1 MKTTKGRGKSPSQKT
16 ILALWTA
23 SGGRCQFEG
32 CNCKV
37 FRDDITGEEF
47 NAANVAHI
55 IASSENGPRGSIASG
70 NLSDNVENLMLLCPV
85 HHKEI
90 DTFVER
96 YSVSYLLEMKQRQ
109 ERKVQELLDCMYYP
123 EAEIVVL
130 ESPIKGQIPVHVD
143 SKQAIDALRSIKKN
157 PASSYPVVLKAC
169 GIGDYKSS
177 DYWSSLT
184 NSLKDSARQNLLGR
198 MEYKPELML
207 GIFPLAPIPLITKF
221 GELLGDK
228 KNVDVFQKTREPD
241 TWCWTNSGITND
253 FKVSKTIREEST
265 EENEIAIILSLT
277 ASVAEERVL
286 DAVDAA
292 AIYHIRAERTGVD
305 CISSTEDLKAF
316 WQQYQ
321 IVCDR
326 IKNEDLSNRAS
337 VFPAVPVSAAFEIGR
352 RHMAGAHPALDIYE
366 EYNGFFKAVTI
377 GGSNT

>member
-1 MKTTKGRGKSPSQKT
+1 M
-16 ILALWTA
+16 WTA

-70 NLSDNVENLMLLCPV
+70 DLSDNVENLMLLCPV

-90 DTFVER
+90 DTFIER
-96 YSVSYLLEMKQRQ
+96 YSVSCLLEMKQRQ

-157 PASSYPVVLKAC
+157 PASSYPVVLKPC
-169 GIGDYKSS
+169 GIGDYNSS
-177 DYWSSLT
+177 DYWSLLT
-184 NSLKDSARQNLLGR
+184 NSLKDSVRQNLLVR

-207 GIFPLAPIPLITKF
+207 GIFPLAPIPLIAKF

-228 KNVDVFQKTREPD
+228 RSVDIFQKTREPD
-241 TWCWTNSGITND
+241 TWCWTKEGITNE
-253 FKVSKTIREEST
+253 FLVSKTIRKEST
-265 EENEIAIILSLT
+265 SRDEIAIILSLT
-277 ASVAEERVL
+277 AHVADERVL
-286 DAVDAA
+286 EVIDAA
-292 AIYHIRAERTGVD
+292 VIYHIQADRMGVD
-305 CISSTEDLKAF
+305 CISSIEDLNAF
-316 WQQYQ
+316 WKQYQ
-321 IVCDR
+321 VVCDR
-326 IKNEDLSNRAS
+326 IKNEDHCNKAS

-352 RHMAGAHPALDIYE
+352 RHMAGAHPALVIYE
-366 EYNGFFKAVTI
+366 ECNGFFKAVTI
-377 GGSNT
+377 GG